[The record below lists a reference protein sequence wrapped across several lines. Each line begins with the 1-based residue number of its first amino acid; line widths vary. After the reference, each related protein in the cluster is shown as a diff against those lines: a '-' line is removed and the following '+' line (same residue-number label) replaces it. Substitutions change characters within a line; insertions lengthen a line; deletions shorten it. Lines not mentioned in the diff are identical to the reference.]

1 MNNMNE
7 MNDKMEVTLN
17 ESYTFPVISKESFL
31 KLADIAASTIKTL
44 EPKFKEIKTDFN
56 EGIMIIVANTPNEMK
71 AKADLNGLYDKFCRI
86 EELSANTQM
95 SLEKRLDS
103 QINRITSMIA
113 GLLRK
118 TLSGFQSMKEYNTS
132 ELDQYLDYEN
142 ARERLIAVP
151 VNMDGFDKTK
161 FVCKEV
167 APGIGYTA
175 KILISDNKTDSVT
188 ALVTNE
194 MAKDYGVSLEELM
207 STALANTMVMFPA
220 VKENVTQKI
229 GFRGYAVNAGSYA
242 NGVIATFYPGVLK
255 TVAEQL
261 ETKKM
266 IVFLSNKL
274 EALCIPVAGIND
286 TLVGVDE
293 TLVLG
298 IMSTL
303 LNSVKKYAPHTFFS
317 KRIYVYDRSANELE
331 PMVF

>member
-1 MNNMNE
+1 MKNNMNE
-7 MNDKMEVTLN
+7 MNDEMEITLN
-17 ESYTFPVISKESFL
+17 ESYTFPVISKESFMR
-31 KLADIAASTIKTL
+31 LADITASTIKTL

-56 EGIMIIVANTPNEMK
+56 EGIMLIVANTPNVMT
-71 AKADLNGLYDKFCRI
+71 AKADLNGLYDKFCRV

-95 SLEKRLDS
+95 SSEKRLEY
-103 QINRITSMIA
+103 QINKISSMIA
-113 GLLRK
+113 GLLSK
-118 TLSGFQSMKEYNTS
+118 TLSGFQSMKDYNTS

-151 VNMDGFDKTK
+151 VNMDDFDKTK

-207 STALANTMVMFPA
+207 SAALTNTMVMFPA
-220 VKENVTQKI
+220 VKENVTEKM
-229 GFRGYAVNAGSYA
+229 GFRGYAINAGSYA
-242 NGVIATFYPGVLK
+242 NGAIATFYPGVLK

-261 ETKKM
+261 ETEKM
-266 IVFLSNKL
+266 VVFLSNKL
-274 EALCIPVAGIND
+274 EALCIPVAG
-286 TLVGVDE
+286 VDD

-298 IMSTL
+298 IMNTL

-317 KRIYVYDRSANELE
+317 NRIYSYDSSVDRLE